1 MYCKNVSEKLCK
13 QKFEGGEGTDME
25 KTMTVNQTE
34 YGITRLLGH
43 GKGGYSYLAYPLDG
57 GGNKDRG
64 SLCVL
69 KQIHHE
75 PCEYYTFG
83 DKIAAEQNDYRRL
96 LKTGIRMPQMVDID
110 VTNERIVKE
119 YIEGPTLSELIEKKQ
134 PIEAYIGQVRQMAE
148 QVRVHGLNI
157 DYYPTN
163 FVVKDGLVYYID
175 YECNPYSEEWSFE
188 NWGITCYS

>member
-1 MYCKNVSEKLCK
+1 
-13 QKFEGGEGTDME
+13 ME

-34 YGITRLLGH
+34 YGIIRLLGH
-43 GKGGYSYLAYPLDG
+43 GKGGYSYLACPVDG
-57 GGNKDRG
+57 SGNRTCKDIY
-64 SLCVL
+64 VL

-96 LKTGIRMPQMVDID
+96 LETGIRMPQMVDID

-134 PIEAYIGQVRQMAE
+134 PIEAYISQVRQMAE